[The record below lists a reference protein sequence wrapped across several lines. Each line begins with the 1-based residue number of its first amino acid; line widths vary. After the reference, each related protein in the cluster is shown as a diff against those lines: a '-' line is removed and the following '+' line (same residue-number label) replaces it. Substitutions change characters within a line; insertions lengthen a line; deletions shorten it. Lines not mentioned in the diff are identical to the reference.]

1 MIVTFLLCTGLE
13 QCASFQPSSLRNKYK
28 VDNRETVVAAKGFF
42 DSNSSGH
49 TPASRSNVLIAASA
63 SDTANECETKGNA
76 QADGNNQEEATLLP
90 RDKLS
95 FASQPMQLYIED
107 TDAYGVMYNGN
118 YIKSYER
125 ALHEFH
131 IQAKQVNWNEQNS
144 PTSFSLS
151 VLLDRSDFILSHC
164 TSHKF
169 KSSPSL
175 GSEYVIKGTMKQSTD
190 GVDSD
195 DVQEETWSL
204 EMVEYVDSEMDRN
217 DKCPKIYNTAT
228 VTISTPTKPSP
239 YMSPFVADKAPMLTK
254 AFTIHRDEFDV
265 HMPGAIPL
273 TTALNLFERVR
284 SDALGGPDKLRQM
297 QEDDNIIWVVTS
309 VDDLQIDARNSIRPG
324 DNVLVSMYCTM
335 KRNGMLVVC
344 NQELRTTPINDDE
357 DTIVLAKG
365 TVTICAIDTIR
376 GRPTSKIPDEVRAL
390 L

>member
-1 MIVTFLLCTGLE
+1 ME
-13 QCASFQPSSLRNKYK
+13 K
-28 VDNRETVVAAKGFF
+28 VVAAKGIF
-42 DSNSSGH
+42 DSNYSRH
-49 TPASRSNVLIAASA
+49 TPASRSHVLIAAA
-63 SDTANECETKGNA
+63 TSDTANDCETKENA
-76 QADGNNQEEATLLP
+76 QADGNKKEEATLLP

-95 FASQPMQLYIED
+95 FVSQPMQLYIED

-131 IQAKQVNWNEQNS
+131 TQAKQVNGSENNS
-144 PTSFSLS
+144 PTTSSSS
-151 VLLDRSDFILSHC
+151 VLLDHTDFFLRHC
-164 TSHKF
+164 TRHKF

-175 GSEYVIKGTMKQSTD
+175 GSEYVIKGTMKQSVD

-195 DVQEETWSL
+195 DVHEETWSL
-204 EMVEYVDSEMDRN
+204 EMVEYIDSEMDHN
-217 DKCPKIYNTAT
+217 DKSPKIYNTAT
-228 VTISTPTKPSP
+228 VTISTPTKTSP
-239 YMSPFVADKAPMLTK
+239 YISLFVADKAPMLTK

-273 TTALNLFERVR
+273 STALNLFERVR

-324 DNVLVSMYCTM
+324 DSVVVSMYCTM
-335 KRNGMLVVC
+335 KRMGMLVVC
-344 NQELRTTPINDDE
+344 DQEIRRTLSTDDE
-357 DTIVLAKG
+357 DMIVLAKG

-376 GRPTSKIPDEVRAL
+376 GRPTSKIPDEVRARL
-390 L
+390 